1 MHNVVGIEG
10 SYKMGRRSEY
20 RITKE
25 DAEDITEF
33 KEWVENLLKKDAKE
47 TREKKAL
54 QTDDFDYDGLN
65 SMFDFSLSMEKEEQK
80 TAHVKKQTKEKEI
93 IKESMEKM
101 PHVAQTPNIA
111 VDIEPFVS
119 IELEEDTE
127 YDDFE
132 K

>member
-33 KEWVENLLKKDAKE
+33 KKWVVNLLKKE
-47 TREKKAL
+47 TRKKKAL

-80 TAHVKKQTKEKEI
+80 TAHVEKQTKEKEI
-93 IKESMEKM
+93 MEKVSY
-101 PHVAQTPNIA
+101 VAQTPNIA
-111 VDIEPFVS
+111 MDTEKFLSV
-119 IELEEDTE
+119 ELEEDTQ